1 MKYRAYLSIGEVL
14 GLLVDEFPD
23 VTISKIRFLETQGL
37 VEPERTASGYR
48 KFSDEHVERLRYVM
62 REQKENYLP
71 LKVIKD
77 RLDGEDGTP
86 AATPRPLPTG
96 ASWATIDTTHA
107 AGTSPDAVNL
117 LEVLIGGQRASGGH
131 GIPTTNGIG
140 PLAPTVT
147 IGDDQTIPNVGID
160 GVLAPI
166 PGEVLVPIDAA
177 LGQTD
182 ASAGSQPVVAAASVA
197 AAEPTAAY
205 QPEVAPEGDD
215 SRQPDAPTDSGAS
228 PVGETAIEAPVAA
241 TPIDE
246 APLVATPE
254 RAAPVRAPLR
264 TVVASA
270 TTNDDSWT
278 AEEIAAETGATV
290 KLLDE
295 LTSFGLIRPQTVAG
309 TTTYDSIARQ
319 IATLA
324 VEFATHGL
332 EVRHMKTW
340 RTNAEK
346 ETALFEQIII
356 PLVRQRNPQAR
367 QQTVSTLTSLCDL
380 GADLRAALVR
390 SELKQY
396 LD

>member
-86 AATPRPLPTG
+86 AAIPRPLPTG
-96 ASWATIDTTHA
+96 ASWATIDTTHT
-107 AGTSPDAVNL
+107 AGTSPDAVGL
-117 LEVLIGGQRASGGH
+117 VEVLIGGQRANGGH

-140 PLAPTVT
+140 PLAQTVT

-166 PGEVLVPIDAA
+166 PGEVLVPIDTA

-182 ASAGSQPVVAAASVA
+182 ASAGSQDVAAAGRTS
-197 AAEPTAAY
+197 AY
-205 QPEVAPEGDD
+205 QPEVAPERDD
-215 SRQPDAPTDSGAS
+215 SHQPDAPPDSDAS
-228 PVGETAIEAPVAA
+228 PVGETAIEAPVAL

-254 RAAPVRAPLR
+254 RAGPVRAPLR

-270 TTNDDSWT
+270 TSNDDSWT

-295 LTSFGLIRPQTVAG
+295 LTSFGLIHPQTVAG

-319 IATLA
+319 IAMLA
-324 VEFATHGL
+324 IEFATHGL